1 MLPGVVLRR
10 LLSDPALDGVTHVVV
25 DEVHERSA
33 DSDLLLLLLR
43 DLLSAGTNP
52 GLRVILMSAT
62 AEAGAFVP
70 YFDAALGKV
79 SAPLR
84 PYAHVQLCSPLG
96 TWTCSDA
103 QCLLSQL
110 QPLKPQ
116 RNVLGLGVDCHRP
129 SESIIIRLR
138 VL

>member
-1 MLPGVVLRR
+1 MVLRR

-62 AEAGAFVP
+62 AEAGAFVQ

-79 SAPLR
+79 SGPLY
-84 PYAHVQLCSPLG
+84 PYAHVQLCSPSG
-96 TWTCSDA
+96 TRTCSDA
-103 QCLLSQL
+103 QPAC
-110 QPLKPQ
+110 
-116 RNVLGLGVDCHRP
+116 
-129 SESIIIRLR
+129 
-138 VL
+138 